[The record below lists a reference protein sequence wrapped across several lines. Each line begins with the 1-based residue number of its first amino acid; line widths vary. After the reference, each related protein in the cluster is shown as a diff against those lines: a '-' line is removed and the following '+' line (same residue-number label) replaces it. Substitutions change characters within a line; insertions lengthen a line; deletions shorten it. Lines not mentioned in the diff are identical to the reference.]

1 MLNHCS
7 VQLSQGHQ
15 SQPSKNTNLIMT
27 LIVLRSI
34 QQFTKLFSRK
44 LIPLWALVWISL
56 HHPLRYYNPFLPP
69 SLSLL
74 LLGQVDTP
82 PTLSAALPSSCWL
95 HASFMLS
102 LDVLYSLTTFPIS
115 LPLGKAHN
123 PSLSPTDCTR
133 NLYKAL
139 VTLRL
144 DYLSMSVSFILLYLS
159 FCFNSWTMHAWH
171 RRYSIPRDS
180 LSLPSSSRDV
190 PFSRKS

>member
-1 MLNHCS
+1 
-7 VQLSQGHQ
+7 
-15 SQPSKNTNLIMT
+15 MT

-115 LPLGKAHN
+115 LLPGKVNNSSLWSHRSQANSLWGTPHTRLQLFIEICLLTHVVLVFLLQFQHNVYPTQEILGVPFPFLPPPRMTYFPGSIKPLWWGRRRKV
-123 PSLSPTDCTR
+123 R
-133 NLYKAL
+133 
-139 VTLRL
+139 
-144 DYLSMSVSFILLYLS
+144 
-159 FCFNSWTMHAWH
+159 NSW
-171 RRYSIPRDS
+171 
-180 LSLPSSSRDV
+180 
-190 PFSRKS
+190 